1 MKYYEV
7 NFTVSPA
14 GQTARDL
21 LSALAGEAG
30 FETFEDTD
38 SGVTGYVQQQLF
50 DEDVLR
56 QVIDAFPLPDVKI
69 TYTVSEAEDRDW
81 NEQWEQEGFTPITV
95 GDRLVIHDG
104 RHLPNQL
111 SAINCQLSIEIDAR
125 QAFGTGTHETTRMV
139 CATLLGLLSNTHH
152 PSPTT
157 HHPTRVL
164 DCGTGTGILSIVA
177 LKLGASEAVGY
188 DIDEWSVDNARHN
201 AVINQVDDR
210 FTPLLGDV
218 TILNKVEGVFD
229 VVMANI
235 NRNILLNDM
244 PQFRKK
250 MAAGARLIL
259 SGFYTADV
267 PLLTDRAADLGLVLE
282 SHREENGWAC
292 LLFKL

>member
-56 QVIDAFPLPDVKI
+56 QVIDAFPLADVKI

-139 CATLLGLLSNTHH
+139 CATLLELLSNTHH

-282 SHREENGWAC
+282 SQREENGWAC